1 MLEKAEV
8 YFLSVTL
15 KKVYYFFYFEHLFII
30 FAGRNN
36 KYTMSPRPKNIRKV
50 NNMPSVAGFRPVI
63 SNNSC
68 EETIFLH
75 FEEYETIRLCDYEMK
90 TQQEASI
97 SMGVSRPTLSR
108 IYTSARQKIAKAFVC
123 GAAIMIEGGVSY
135 TNSEWFRCG
144 SCGFLFNNINPA
156 LKIRKTVC
164 PVCFSE
170 DIHTSN
176 ININKNKI
184 MMKIAIPTRDNVI
197 DNHFGHCEYYTIL
210 TVGQDNQILSSETIP
225 SPQGCGCKS
234 NIASELEGMGVSVML
249 AGNMGQ
255 GALNVLTAHHIKV
268 IRGCSGNI
276 LNVATDYLNGKIAD
290 SGIGCSSHEH
300 HQCHS
305 HDE

>member
-1 MLEKAEV
+1 
-8 YFLSVTL
+8 
-15 KKVYYFFYFEHLFII
+15 
-30 FAGRNN
+30 
-36 KYTMSPRPKNIRKV
+36 
-50 NNMPSVAGFRPVI
+50 MPSVAGFRPVI

-197 DNHFGHCEYYTIL
+197 DNHFCALDDKRLALRPLFPFEQCSRYIPFYLHISVFLSINHIL
-210 TVGQDNQILSSETIP
+210 PI
-225 SPQGCGCKS
+225 
-234 NIASELEGMGVSVML
+234 
-249 AGNMGQ
+249 
-255 GALNVLTAHHIKV
+255 
-268 IRGCSGNI
+268 
-276 LNVATDYLNGKIAD
+276 
-290 SGIGCSSHEH
+290 
-300 HQCHS
+300 
-305 HDE
+305 

>member
-1 MLEKAEV
+1 
-8 YFLSVTL
+8 
-15 KKVYYFFYFEHLFII
+15 
-30 FAGRNN
+30 
-36 KYTMSPRPKNIRKV
+36 MSPRPKNIRKV

-184 MMKIAIPTRDNVI
+184 MRKIAIPTRDNVI

-234 NIASELEGMGVSVML
+234 NIAGELEGMGVSVML

-276 LNVATDYLNGKIAD
+276 LNVATDYLKRKNSRFRYRLFIA
-290 SGIGCSSHEH
+290 
-300 HQCHS
+300 
-305 HDE
+305 